1 MEAIS
6 LPPAIHRG
14 KRSTGDGC
22 TGCPGSASLWLNPK
36 LADHFR
42 VYEAKCGERGR
53 RRNREREGGER
64 REKKE
69 EEIVKW

>member
-1 MEAIS
+1 VEAIS

-42 VYEAKCGERGR
+42 VYEANAAKGR
-53 RRNREREGGER
+53 GGEIERKREAGEKR
-64 REKKE
+64 RKEK
-69 EEIVKW
+69 